1 MPSSPPTIVRQTKII
16 ATLGPACATPEVIK
30 GLVGAG
36 MNVARLNFSHGDHD
50 SHSLAARRVREA
62 AATAHRPVAILQDI
76 QGPKIRT
83 GSFRGGAVTLTTG
96 HEVRLLPGAAVGSE
110 TTVFIDY
117 PRLLEDV
124 GAGNEV
130 LLADGLLRLHIH
142 DRSRAGLSAEVIVG
156 GVLRDQQGAAFPG
169 VRLGSPAVTER
180 DRRDL
185 AFGRELGVD
194 LVAVSFV
201 QSANDIHE
209 VRSRCADGTPIIAK
223 IERAVAYDNLDE
235 ILAVADGIMVARG
248 DLGVEVPLETIPR
261 LQRDILLRTNRA
273 GLMSITATEM
283 LQSMTEASRPTR
295 AEVTD
300 VANSVFQGT
309 DAVMLSGETA
319 IGRFPARTVEMMDS
333 ICREAERGTSEVV
346 STDSRHLPEEL
357 AFAAATAGA
366 AVEAA
371 RSLGVRTIVA
381 FTETGRTAQLISKRR
396 PQAQIHALTPNPH
409 VYRQMALL
417 WGVEP
422 LLVDR
427 LGSTDEMLR
436 TVDRQLQRRGDRRE
450 GETVVIV
457 AGVPPNRR
465 ASTNL
470 MKLHRIGA
478 EDL

>member
-1 MPSSPPTIVRQTKII
+1 MPTSSIAGRQTKII
-16 ATLGPACATPEVIK
+16 ATLGPACAGSQAIAD
-30 GLVGAG
+30 LVRAG
-36 MNVARLNFSHGDHD
+36 MNVARLNFSHGDRA
-50 SHSLAARRVREA
+50 SHELAVRRVREA
-62 AATAHRPVAILQDI
+62 AEAANRPVAILQDI

-83 GSFRGGAVTLTTG
+83 GTFTDGAVTLSAGNEVHLYPGTDTG
-96 HEVRLLPGAAVGSE
+96 TQAAIFIAYARLLK
-110 TTVFIDY
+110 
-117 PRLLEDV
+117 DV
-124 GAGNEV
+124 GAGDEV
-130 LLADGLLRLHIH
+130 LLADGMLRLRVLAR
-142 DRSRAGLSAEVIVG
+142 DRDALRAEVIVG
-156 GVLRDQQGAAFPG
+156 GTLRDHQGAAFPG
-169 VRLGSPAVTER
+169 VRLSSPAVTDR

-185 AFGRELGVD
+185 SFGREIGVD

-201 QSANDIHE
+201 QSAADLHE
-209 VRSRCADGTPIIAK
+209 VRPLCDDGTPIIAK
-223 IERAVAYDNLDE
+223 IERAVAYENLDE
-235 ILAVADGIMVARG
+235 ILAAADGIMVARG

-261 LQRDILLRTNRA
+261 LQRDILLRTNEA

-283 LQSMTEASRPTR
+283 LQSMTEAARPTR

-319 IGRFPARTVEMMDS
+319 IGRYPTRTVEVMNS
-333 ICREAERGTSEVV
+333 ICREAESGTTTVAPS
-346 STDSRHLPEEL
+346 SSGRLPDEL
-357 AFAAATAGA
+357 AFAAATASA

-381 FTETGRTAQLISKRR
+381 FTETGRTAQLLSKLR

-409 VYRQMALL
+409 VYRRMALL

-422 LLVDR
+422 LIVDR
-427 LGSTDEMLR
+427 LESTDEMLR
-436 TVDRQLQRRGDRRE
+436 TVDDQLQRQGHRRE